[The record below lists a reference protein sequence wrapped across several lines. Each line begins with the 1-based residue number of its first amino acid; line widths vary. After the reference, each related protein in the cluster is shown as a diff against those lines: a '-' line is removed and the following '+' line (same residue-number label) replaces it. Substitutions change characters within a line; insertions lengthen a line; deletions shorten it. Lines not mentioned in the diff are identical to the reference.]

1 MIELSTRGVVR
12 FALSGPAAQ
21 RKILRDYKFPDPEGA
36 AQARYYRDTFR
47 VIGDYHRYR
56 HDTAWLDERADALE
70 VMARNAGG
78 AIRSRLHSNAAAIR
92 EYQALLPAGHYALL
106 APARLALSAH
116 GVRVRVSPELHVLD
130 GNREMLI
137 VLLPGDKVT
146 EEEARLH
153 AQIVCEAADQVG
165 LGISPRNVVA
175 LTLRSAQQFSATS
188 HRVRVRRDLD
198 AALQNVSALWPSIA
212 AA

>member
-47 VIGDYHRYR
+47 VISDYHRYK
-56 HDTAWLDERADALE
+56 HATTWMDARADALD
-70 VMARNAGG
+70 VMAKNAGG
-78 AIRSRLHSNAAAIR
+78 PIRTRLHSNAAAIR
-92 EYQALLPAGHYALL
+92 EYQPLAPAKHYDVLPA
-106 APARLALSAH
+106 ARLALSAH

-146 EEEARLH
+146 EDEARLH
-153 AQIVCEAADQVG
+153 AQIVCEAADQAG

-175 LTLRSAQQFSATS
+175 LALRSGQQFSATS
-188 HRVRVRRDLD
+188 HRVRVRRELD
-198 AALQNVSALWPSIA
+198 AAMQNVAALWPSIA

>member
-12 FALSGPAAQ
+12 FALGGPAAQ

-47 VIGDYHRYR
+47 VIGDYHRYG
-56 HDTAWLDERADALE
+56 HDAAWLETRASSLE
-70 VMARNAGG
+70 VMARNATG
-78 AIRSRLHSNAAAIR
+78 AIRTRLNSNATAIR
-92 EYQALLPAGHYALL
+92 EYQALAPATHYALL
-106 APARLALSAH
+106 ARARLALSAH

-146 EEEARLH
+146 EDEARLH
-153 AQIVCEAADQVG
+153 AQIVCEAADQAG

-175 LTLRSAQQFSATS
+175 LALRSGQQFSATS
-188 HRVRVRRDLD
+188 HRVRVRRELD
-198 AALQNVSALWPSIA
+198 AAMQNVAALWPSIA

>member
-36 AQARYYRDTFR
+36 AQARYYRDTLR
-47 VIGDYHRYR
+47 VIGEYHRDA
-56 HDTAWLDERADALE
+56 HDAAWLQARADALDLL
-70 VMARNAGG
+70 AQNADG
-78 AIRSRLHSNAAAIR
+78 AVRSRLQSNAAAVR
-92 EYQALLPAGHYALL
+92 GYQKLVPPRHYEQL
-106 APARLALSAH
+106 AAARLGLTGH

-137 VLLPGDKVT
+137 VVLPGDKVT
-146 EEEARLH
+146 DDEARFH
-153 AQIVCEAADQVG
+153 AQIVCEAADQAG
-165 LGISPRNVVA
+165 LGIPPRNVVA
-175 LTLRSAQQFSATS
+175 LALRSGQQFAATP
-188 HRVRVRRDLD
+188 HRTRIRRELD
-198 AALQNVSALWPSIA
+198 AALQNVAALWPSIA